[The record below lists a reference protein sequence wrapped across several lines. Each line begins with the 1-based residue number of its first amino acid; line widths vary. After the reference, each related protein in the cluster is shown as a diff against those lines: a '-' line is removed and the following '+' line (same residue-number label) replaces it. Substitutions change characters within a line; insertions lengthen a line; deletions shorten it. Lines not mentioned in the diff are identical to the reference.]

1 MRDAI
6 KTKSSIIE
14 AASIL
19 FNTKGYK
26 ATSLSDITKT
36 TKLTKGA
43 IYRHFQDKSELEKET
58 LTYMC
63 NTLRIDLRERIK
75 CQPDTQSKLHAVLVY
90 FKEYSIHPPFVG
102 GCPLMNAAIESDDTD
117 PKLKQ
122 VAKEI
127 MLSLHQTIVA
137 LLDNGKKH
145 GDVRSSFDS
154 NGFAS
159 LMIGALEGGVMMMK
173 VSDDSKHLKSVI
185 DYIEKEINNLK

>member
-6 KTKSSIIE
+6 KTKQSIIE

-26 ATSLSDITKT
+26 ATSLRDITKST
-36 TKLTKGA
+36 QLTKGA
-43 IYRHFQDKSELEKET
+43 IYRHFKDKSELEKET

-63 NTLRIDLRERIK
+63 NILKGDLRERIK
-75 CQPDTQSKLHAVLVY
+75 AQPDTQSKLDSIMQY
-90 FKEYSIHPPFVG
+90 FKEYSVSPPFVG

-122 VAKEI
+122 VAKNI
-127 MLSLHQTIVA
+127 ILNLHHTIVTI
-137 LLDNGKKH
+137 LDNGKKH
-145 GDVRSSFDS
+145 GNVKDDFDS
-154 NGFAS
+154 VGFAS

-173 VSDDSKHLKSVI
+173 VSDDASHLRSVI
-185 DYIEKEINNLK
+185 GYIQKEINNFK